1 VSLLFVLVQS
11 VDYWKTQLVLCYV
24 GAFGAFPLFV
34 FGTGSY
40 FKKTS
45 EAPASKDN
53 DSSAVESANAIR
65 RVTMKLFKALKPQPP
80 EGPAATVEFSSATE
94 KDKQSTVF

>member
-1 VSLLFVLVQS
+1 MLVQS

-34 FGTGSY
+34 FGTGSF
-40 FKKTS
+40 FKRTS
-45 EAPASKDN
+45 EAPTSKDN
-53 DSSAVESANAIR
+53 DSSTVDNRPIR
-65 RVTMKLFKALKPQPP
+65 RMTMKLFKAMSVSALKPQAA
-80 EGPAATVEFSSATE
+80 ENAATSIEISSTGE